1 MNSVHCMNAL
11 IDRILSEHADERR
24 FTVMEGTVTRTPL
37 KKYASRTPSH
47 LAPLILKLHYNAH
60 LAPIRISHP
69 QRSMSHPFAS
79 RTTFAYSLT
88 LRPAHL
94 APAAT
99 RTPIRI
105 SHPQRSM
112 SHPFA
117 SRTTFA
123 YSLTL
128 RPAHLAPAA
137 TRTPIRISHP
147 HTHLAPTTQ
156 HVAPIRIF
164 NVMTRAC

>member
-1 MNSVHCMNAL
+1 M
-11 IDRILSEHADERR
+11 
-24 FTVMEGTVTRTPL
+24 TRTSL
-37 KKYASRTPSH
+37 KKYASRTRQQ

-105 SHPQRSM
+105 SHHIRLFFNVM
-112 SHPFA
+112 TRA
-117 SRTTFA
+117 SRTR
-123 YSLTL
+123 SNS
-128 RPAHLAPAA
+128 H
-137 TRTPIRISHP
+137 PIRISHP
-147 HTHLAPTTQ
+147 ATP
-156 HVAPIRIF
+156 HVAPIRISHHIRLFF
-164 NVMTRAC
+164 NVMTRASRTRSNSHPYASRTHNTASRTTFGYSLTL